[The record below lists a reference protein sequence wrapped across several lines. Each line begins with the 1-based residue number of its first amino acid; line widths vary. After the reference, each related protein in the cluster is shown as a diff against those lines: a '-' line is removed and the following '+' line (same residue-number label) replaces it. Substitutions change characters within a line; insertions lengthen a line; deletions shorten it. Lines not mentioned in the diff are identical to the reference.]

1 MEEISNLKLKIQNLP
16 PTLHVNLYIYFYWSF
31 KMSEQVLMPLIA
43 TDNVENKER
52 ARESLEKAR
61 VFHEKYLIGQR
72 YNDLEEAIEHYVDA
86 VKYDPTIPETY
97 YRLAALMWEQG
108 QISLGTAIEQCKT
121 AIVLSPKNRDAH
133 LYTGY
138 FMQLAQDYEAAEKEY
153 KSAISMSPLTSGRP
167 RMILSQSLL
176 QKINARCGSYKDYIG
191 FLYYF
196 ITGSIMLAWDR
207 PTMKMFYRNMSNDIS
222 IFSYNTVGKFMEK
235 FNMNESAEKIYK
247 SAIEKTSNSEY
258 FYQKLG
264 NLALKNKDIDTTL
277 NCYRKVLEAN
287 PRNREILVK
296 IATILQTYF
305 PENTEEAID
314 CYERLLEFDIDTAQI
329 YYELGHL
336 YMSKEDKL
344 NSISAFKL
352 AVDREPENPF
362 FNNSLGYAYAKAEL
376 YDDAIEHYQKA
387 ISLNPDAEWTSIVCQ
402 ALGSIYAE
410 QKGNMEAAVSTYQS
424 GIILDPSNYDLYVAL
439 GDIYMAEYDLDK
451 AIKSYC
457 DAITLNP
464 EEYSA
469 YSKVGIALW
478 EKDYLEEALVAYHKA
493 VELKPDNEYAQ
504 NNLGILYLDGLMD
517 AEEALEYF
525 EEAIALNPNYT
536 LAYFNAGRASQEMG
550 FTNDAANYYQMAIDL
565 NKITE
570 ELDEEDIQSRL
581 HSLFET

>member
-1 MEEISNLKLKIQNLP
+1 
-16 PTLHVNLYIYFYWSF
+16 
-31 KMSEQVLMPLIA
+31 MSEQVLMPLIG
-43 TDNVENKER
+43 TDNAENKEK

-61 VFHEKYLIGQR
+61 AAHEKYLIGQR
-72 YNDLEEAIEHYVDA
+72 NNDLEEAVEHYVDA

-97 YRLAALMWEQG
+97 YRLATLMWEQG

-121 AIVLSPKNRDAH
+121 AIVLSPQNRDAH

-153 KSAISMSPLTSGRP
+153 KSAISMNPLTSGRP

-176 QKINARCGSYKDYIG
+176 QKINSHNGTYKDYIG

-196 ITGSIMLAWDR
+196 LTGSIMLAWDR
-207 PTMKMFYRNMSNDIS
+207 PTMRMFYRNMSNDVS

-235 FNMNESAEKIYK
+235 FNMYESAEKVYK
-247 SAIEKTSNSEY
+247 RAISKTSNSEY

-264 NLALKNKDIDTTL
+264 NIALRRNDVDTTL

-352 AVDREPENPF
+352 AVDTDPENPF

-387 ISLNPDAEWTSIVCQ
+387 ISLNPDSEWTSIVCQ

-424 GIILDPSNYDLYVAL
+424 GIILDPTNYDLYIAL

-451 AIKSYC
+451 AIKAYC

-464 EEYSA
+464 EEYRA

-493 VELKPDNEYAQ
+493 VELNPENEFAQ
-504 NNLGILYLDGLMD
+504 NNLGILYLDGLLD

-565 NKITE
+565 NRITE
-570 ELDEEDIQSRL
+570 ELDEDDIQSRL